1 MRWKVEVIE
10 RGKEKKE
17 KEIENRLCAELEIIK
32 VSYALPSISTNNVIF
47 YESLQFQM
55 RKLILVYIRKVF
67 FEFVPVYNTAI
78 FGSLLTIF
86 VSSVTWNN
94 E

>member
-32 VSYALPSISTNNVIF
+32 VSYF
-47 YESLQFQM
+47 LQ
-55 RKLILVYIRKVF
+55 Y
-67 FEFVPVYNTAI
+67 
-78 FGSLLTIF
+78 
-86 VSSVTWNN
+86 
-94 E
+94 